1 MMMKDEWLT
10 AAMTDDAVVVELLF
24 SLKRSSE
31 KCTPPRPQLH
41 PDGIKLFHKRF
52 PSPGNW
58 GHRQPRSKPAA
69 TVSRKESGSGADARY
84 SPTTPLS
91 WSGAAASPS
100 DGGYDV
106 SSHLP
111 SSSDLTSSFRSKV
124 AFTNV
129 TSYVGKSIS
138 GFRKRKAFL
147 MDEENSILKGKN
159 LAPLCGILNQQKDSI
174 GDMKRIK
181 QSVGDIDVGGPHMR
195 ALPSAVT
202 HSALPRHTVVD
213 NDLVLMRQKSV
224 ETRGRGFILP
234 DLNTAPMED
243 DTDLGWN

>member
-1 MMMKDEWLT
+1 MVQWLI
-10 AAMTDDAVVVELLF
+10 LLIDQVC
-24 SLKRSSE
+24 S
-31 KCTPPRPQLH
+31 C
-41 PDGIKLFHKRF
+41 
-52 PSPGNW
+52 
-58 GHRQPRSKPAA
+58 A
-69 TVSRKESGSGADARY
+69 
-84 SPTTPLS
+84 
-91 WSGAAASPS
+91 
-100 DGGYDV
+100 
-106 SSHLP
+106 HLQ
-111 SSSDLTSSFRSKV
+111 V